1 MLSYCLKCEKN
12 TESKNPKVVKQ
23 GPREDSLS
31 DGSRKDLAALG
42 DNSKANIQEK
52 NPGKVGGRGGR
63 GPGDSTP
70 TPFVEGPVKT
80 KNWKN
85 DAFIKI
91 GIKKIEQEA
100 TRILT

>member
-31 DGSRKDLAALG
+31 NGARKDLDALG

-52 NPGKVGGRGGR
+52 NPGKVGGG
-63 GPGDSTP
+63 
-70 TPFVEGPVKT
+70 EG
-80 KNWKN
+80 
-85 DAFIKI
+85 
-91 GIKKIEQEA
+91 
-100 TRILT
+100 TRRQHSHPLR

>member
-1 MLSYCLKCEKN
+1 MLSYCLKCERN

-31 DGSRKDLAALG
+31 DGARKDLDALG

-52 NPGKVGGRGGR
+52 NPGRVGGGR
-63 GPGDSTP
+63 GPGGNTP

-85 DAFIKI
+85 DTFIKI
-91 GIKKIEQEA
+91 GIKKMEQEA

>member
-31 DGSRKDLAALG
+31 DGARKDHPALG

-52 NPGKVGGRGGR
+52 NPGKVGGGG
-63 GPGDSTP
+63 
-70 TPFVEGPVKT
+70 EGTRRQHSHPLRWGACKT

-91 GIKKIEQEA
+91 GIKKFEQEA

>member
-31 DGSRKDLAALG
+31 DGARKDLDALG

-52 NPGKVGGRGGR
+52 NPGKVGGGG
-63 GPGDSTP
+63 GGD
-70 TPFVEGPVKT
+70 
-80 KNWKN
+80 
-85 DAFIKI
+85 
-91 GIKKIEQEA
+91 QEA
-100 TRILT
+100 ALPPPSLRGL